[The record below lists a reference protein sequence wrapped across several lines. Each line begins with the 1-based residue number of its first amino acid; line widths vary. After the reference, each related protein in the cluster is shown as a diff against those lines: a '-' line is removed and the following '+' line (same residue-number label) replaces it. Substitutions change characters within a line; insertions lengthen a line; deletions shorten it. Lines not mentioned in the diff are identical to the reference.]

1 MLPGFEAR
9 VAASMANRPTMRPL
23 RDVLSGETAL
33 SAMLDRRRR
42 ELALL
47 DHLQKALPPALAPR
61 ISVADATHPELTL
74 SVPTGAAATLLR
86 HRAPELLQT
95 LARGGWK
102 FTGIR
107 VRVQARSARGD
118 RSKLYAK
125 QIDAKAASALRR
137 GAETIA
143 DPALA
148 AALRRLAERSA
159 SENEDGALERIERE
173 DPEQQK

>member
-1 MLPGFEAR
+1 LKIAPGLES
-9 VAASMANRPTMRPL
+9 VRPL
-23 RDVLSGETAL
+23 RQILAGDATLARWAERQQRDQDVLQRA
-33 SAMLDRRRR
+33 RK
-42 ELALL
+42 
-47 DHLQKALPPALAPR
+47 QLPPALAAQLEAVSAGAQELLL
-61 ISVADATHPELTL
+61 IAT
-74 SVPTGAAATLLR
+74 SGAAAALLR
-86 HRAPELLQT
+86 QRAPALLASLQH
-95 LARGGWK
+95 GGWK
-102 FTGIR
+102 FTVIR